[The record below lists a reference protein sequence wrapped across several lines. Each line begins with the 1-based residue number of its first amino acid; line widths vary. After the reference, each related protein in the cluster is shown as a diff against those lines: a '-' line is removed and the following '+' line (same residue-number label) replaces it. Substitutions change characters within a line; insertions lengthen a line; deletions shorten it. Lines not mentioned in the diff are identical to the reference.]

1 VIKLQPLPRVTE
13 FKEEID
19 TLKRQAKIK
28 GVPYIEIVALELH
41 KRLGMPA
48 GNHRMASCCDAM
60 YAMMNNERGDQV
72 ISAPPKGKGST
83 LTIRYYL

>member
-1 VIKLQPLPRVTE
+1 MHPLPRVTD

-19 TLKRQAKIK
+19 ALKKQAKIK
-28 GVPYIEIVALELH
+28 GEPYIEIVALELH

-48 GNHRMASCCDAM
+48 GNHRMATCCDAM
-60 YAMMNNERGDQV
+60 YAMMINERGDHI

-83 LTIRYYL
+83 LTIRYNL